1 MLDPSAESAQ
11 QYLTGQWRSTHAAL
25 LSGFARQ
32 SAEAGQTLRP
42 TLDIA
47 YGPHPRQSFDF
58 FAGPSNAPTI
68 AYFHAGYWQS
78 RDKSVFRFLAASWVA
93 AGFSFALVNYPLCP
107 EVDLATLTEAARAFP
122 PAFRDRMVS
131 LGRSPELIAAGHSA
145 GAHLAVE
152 LALTDW
158 QSLGLN
164 PVSAV
169 IGLSGVYDLAPLI
182 ATPLNE
188 KLKLDADAARA
199 ASPVARVKPGMP
211 RALFAVGG
219 AETDAFLRQNEAMAS
234 AWAAAGNPSRALV
247 IEGAD
252 HFSLLSE
259 LTDPASTLSKAVVAL
274 VGSV

>member
-1 MLDPSAESAQ
+1 
-11 QYLTGQWRSTHAAL
+11 
-25 LSGFARQ
+25 
-32 SAEAGQTLRP
+32 
-42 TLDIA
+42 
-47 YGPHPRQSFDF
+47 
-58 FAGPSNAPTI
+58 
-68 AYFHAGYWQS
+68 
-78 RDKSVFRFLAASWVA
+78 
-93 AGFSFALVNYPLCP
+93 
-107 EVDLATLTEAARAFP
+107 
-122 PAFRDRMVS
+122 MVS

-158 QSLGLN
+158 RGLGLGLN

-234 AWAAAGNPSRALV
+234 AWADAGNPSRALV

-259 LTDPASTLSKAVVAL
+259 LMDPGSPLSKAVVAL
-274 VGSV
+274 VENV